1 MARAGLSASRAHRP
15 APSAPGRSGL
25 RLGPGPGPG
34 AKDPP
39 AKPTRRSELRV
50 PPRLPPG
57 LPRSRRRQQRRPQLE
72 EKEKFVQRRRGR
84 GRSGARCRAAGPHPH
99 RSARGPARPCPH
111 PLPHGE
117 VALCIPQD
125 PGPGCSEAPFPGEA
139 ALDSQ
144 RPLKMAILRR
154 RTPLAFRPARRSA
167 PAAPRGAGGSTRAPR
182 LARAQRLDPR
192 AADRPIDLGQVTAPL
207 RASPSGSVK
216 WG

>member
-1 MARAGLSASRAHRP
+1 MASFCLVFIFKRKICFFWILLNPGPGAPHAEAMARAGLSAARAHRP

-39 AKPTRRSELRV
+39 ARPTRRSELRV

-84 GRSGARCRAAGPHPH
+84 GRSGAPCRAAGPHPH
-99 RSARGPARPCPH
+99 RSARGSTRPCPH

-125 PGPGCSEAPFPGEA
+125 PGPPK
-139 ALDSQ
+139 SQ
-144 RPLKMAILRR
+144 GLSNP
-154 RTPLAFRPARRSA
+154 T
-167 PAAPRGAGGSTRAPR
+167 
-182 LARAQRLDPR
+182 
-192 AADRPIDLGQVTAPL
+192 
-207 RASPSGSVK
+207 
-216 WG
+216 